1 MYELASRKQRIADLM
16 SFDSLKSGA
25 EYDFFSVHFD
35 AFCKAKYAN
44 FYQISRSAIKKE
56 GRLDRV
62 H

>member
-1 MYELASRKQRIADLM
+1 M
-16 SFDSLKSGA
+16 SFDSSKSGA

-44 FYQISRSAIKKE
+44 FYQISRGAIKKE

>member
-1 MYELASRKQRIADLM
+1 MC
-16 SFDSLKSGA
+16 FDRSKRGT
-25 EYDFFSVHFD
+25 EHDFFSVYFD
-35 AFCKAKYAN
+35 TFCKTNDAN